1 MSDSSTGT
9 KPDAGDSFR
18 NFRKLCAD
26 IAGESSYL
34 AKTGKVSDFLK
45 NGPSG
50 GKWIHY
56 LHEENFTFFN
66 KISSNTISLTSKLFL
81 YDYLSSWL
89 FTIYSHSEQNKRA
102 TKY

>member
-26 IAGESSYL
+26 IAAENGYL

-45 NGPSG
+45 NGPTG

-56 LHEENFTFFN
+56 
-66 KISSNTISLTSKLFL
+66 
-81 YDYLSSWL
+81 
-89 FTIYSHSEQNKRA
+89 
-102 TKY
+102 

>member
-26 IAGESSYL
+26 IAAESSYL

-45 NGPSG
+45 NGPAG

-56 LHEENFTFFN
+56 KQN
-66 KISSNTISLTSKLFL
+66 ISSNTFSLARKLLL
-81 YDYLSSWL
+81 YNYLSSPW
-89 FTIYSHSEQNKRA
+89 
-102 TKY
+102 